1 MLFLMSLC
9 TFLWKYTAYD
19 IINMVN
25 KCAAPKCQ
33 TAHTS
38 STRKLSS
45 LHLPLKKEELNKKW
59 TRFVNRSDSVPTKHS
74 VLCELHFE
82 YIYKNK
88 GKHMSLNWSMKP
100 VPTIHSADLIDK
112 PSVLPT
118 TQTFRKPPRKR
129 IFQEDQL
136 DSFRIH
142 DKINSLDDL
151 NQSHSPPGFEFRQFE
166 GCVIFYTLKFDNVSK
181 FPTILESIRIDKDLH
196 VQLQYNGI
204 PLPLPSWFVNG
215 HNAKLDKLGTL
226 ENFPPYIRS
235 TATENQQT
243 LLDKLKQ
250 REFYKPTGR
259 PPFSVSIIRFALHL
273 THTSL

>member
-19 IINMVN
+19 IIDMVN

-33 TAHTS
+33 TGYTS

-45 LHLPLKKEELNKKW
+45 FHFPLKNEELNKKW
-59 TRFVNRSDSVPTKHS
+59 IRFVNRSDWVPTKHS

-82 YIYKNK
+82 DIYKNK
-88 GKHMSLNWSMKP
+88 GKRMSLNWSMKP
-100 VPTIHSADLIDK
+100 VPTIHSADLIDT

-118 TQTFRKPPRKR
+118 TQTFRQPPRKR

-166 GCVIFYTLKFDNVSK
+166 GCVIFYRLKFDNVSQ

-204 PLPLPSWFVNG
+204 PLTLPSWFVDG
-215 HNAKLDKLGTL
+215 HNAKLDKLSML
-226 ENFPPYIRS
+226 ENSPPYIRS
-235 TATENQQT
+235 TAIENQQV
-243 LLDKLKQ
+243 LLHELKKKKL
-250 REFYKPTGR
+250 
-259 PPFSVSIIRFALHL
+259 
-273 THTSL
+273 